1 MARSY
6 ARRIFVAMSK
16 TLIPLGGRVV
26 AITGAARGLGLST
39 AQALAARG
47 ARVAIA
53 DLDGDL
59 ARVEAAALPGPGPHA
74 GFEADVT
81 DPNAFAAFLDETERH
96 LGPIDVLVNNAG
108 IMPVGPF
115 AQEDPSVTRRQVEIN
130 VLGVM
135 TGTRLALDRMLPR
148 RRGHIVN
155 LASAAGR
162 VAVPG
167 EAVYTATKHAVVGF
181 GEALRAELR
190 DTGVEVTTV
199 MPSLAATELAAG
211 MRPPRFVPMV
221 KPEQV
226 AAAIAGALERP
237 RLEVMVPSW
246 ITPLVRVQ
254 LAGSSRFRDFLRRLF
269 RVEEVGGEIDYGA
282 RAAYVERYERPVAAD
297 EHELAHD

>member
-1 MARSY
+1 
-6 ARRIFVAMSK
+6 MSK

-26 AITGAARGLGLST
+26 AITGAARGLGLAT
-39 AQALAARG
+39 AKAIAAQG
-47 ARVAIA
+47 GRVAIA

-74 GFEADVT
+74 GYAADVT
-81 DPNAFAAFLDETERH
+81 DPDSFATFLDEAERD
-96 LGPIDVLVNNAG
+96 LGPLDVIVNNAG

-115 AQEDPSVTRRQVEIN
+115 AQEDPATTRRQVEIN
-130 VLGVM
+130 ILGVM

-167 EAVYTATKHAVVGF
+167 EAVYSATKHAVVGF

-199 MPSLAATELAAG
+199 MPSLAATELATG

-226 AAAIAGALERP
+226 AAAIVGALETP
-237 RLEVMVPSW
+237 KLEVIVPAW
-246 ITPLVRVQ
+246 ITPLVRMQ
-254 LAGSSRFRDFLRRLF
+254 LAGSSRFRDFLRRVF

-282 RAAYVERYERPVAAD
+282 RASYVERYERPVAAD
-297 EHELAHD
+297 EHELAGHDS